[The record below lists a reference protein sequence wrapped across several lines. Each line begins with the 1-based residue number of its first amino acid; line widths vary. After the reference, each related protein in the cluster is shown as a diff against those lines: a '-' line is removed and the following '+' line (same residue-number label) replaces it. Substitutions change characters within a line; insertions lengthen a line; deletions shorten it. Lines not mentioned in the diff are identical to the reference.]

1 MLKFILETRNLTKIY
16 GKQVVVDNLSLKVP
30 QGCIYG
36 LLGPNG
42 AGKSTTLKLLTGVA
56 RPSHGEILVFGEPWR
71 REALRYIGA
80 LIETPALYG
89 NLTAWENLQIHT
101 TMLDLDDQEIRRVL
115 KIVGLED
122 TGGKLVSRFSLG
134 MKQRLGIAIALLG
147 NPRLLILDEPMNGLD
162 PLGMQKLREL
172 IKNLAHQ
179 GITVLISSHILGEI
193 TQVADYVGIIHEG
206 KLKFQGKLL
215 PGEDLEKLF
224 LDVVR
229 GEENA

>member
-1 MLKFILETRNLTKIY
+1 
-16 GKQVVVDNLSLKVP
+16 
-30 QGCIYG
+30 
-36 LLGPNG
+36 
-42 AGKSTTLKLLTGVA
+42 
-56 RPSHGEILVFGEPWR
+56 
-71 REALRYIGA
+71 
-80 LIETPALYG
+80 
-89 NLTAWENLQIHT
+89 
-101 TMLDLDDQEIRRVL
+101 MLDLDDQEIRRVL

-179 GITVLISSHILGEI
+179 GITVLISSQILGEI